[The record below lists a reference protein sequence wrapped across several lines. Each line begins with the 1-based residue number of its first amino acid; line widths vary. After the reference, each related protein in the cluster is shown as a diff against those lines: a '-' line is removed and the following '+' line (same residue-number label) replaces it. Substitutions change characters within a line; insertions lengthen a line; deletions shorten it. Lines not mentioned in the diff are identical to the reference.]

1 MVECSVGAKTI
12 HASAEKLKI
21 PRRAEMA
28 ATMAPA
34 RVVHHLKAEAM
45 MTRIKARILMKSP
58 LWTREVD
65 HKSYRLLQVGIMCW
79 PWTRKATSTLGAQTW
94 EANAVFLKKTRWL
107 SGLGLCQVTCSSM
120 RYVRFMPVKRTV
132 LLWRS
137 KEKSSVGATTSTIC
151 SVLTSKL
158 MTVARSSSSSHRNS
172 NCTRSAQSSSVIQTT
187 KRIRSSTQ
195 TRILSRRRLR
205 SRMVTLGRSP
215 CTKATPI
222 WN

>member
-1 MVECSVGAKTI
+1 MVEYLVGVRTI

-21 PRRAEMA
+21 PRRAVTA

-34 RVVHHLKAEAM
+34 RVVHHLKAEVM

-65 HKSYRLLQVGIMCW
+65 HKSYRLLLVGIMCW
-79 PWTRKATSTLGAQTW
+79 PWTRRATSTPGAQTW
-94 EANAVFLKKTRWL
+94 EANAVLKKNMRWS
-107 SGLGLCQVTCSSM
+107 SGQGLCQETCSSM
-120 RYVRFMPVKRTV
+120 RYVRSMPVKRIV

-137 KEKSSVGATTSTIC
+137 KEKSSVGATISTIY
-151 SVLTSKL
+151 SDLISKL
-158 MTVARSSSSSHRNS
+158 MTVARGCSSSHRNS
-172 NCTRSAQSSSVIQTT
+172 NYTRLAQNSSAIQTT

-205 SRMVTLGRSP
+205 SRMVTLDRSP
-215 CTKATPI
+215 SMKATPI